1 MTTDSKLTADEPPG
15 QPGQNNNGKS
25 ELTIYLYNV
34 VEDEWNFINALSDQ
48 IKLLEE
54 IDRDEATSDCF
65 YL

>member
-34 VEDEWNFINALSDQ
+34 VEDEWNFINEKHRKCKIQQS
-48 IKLLEE
+48 
-54 IDRDEATSDCF
+54 SSS
-65 YL
+65 